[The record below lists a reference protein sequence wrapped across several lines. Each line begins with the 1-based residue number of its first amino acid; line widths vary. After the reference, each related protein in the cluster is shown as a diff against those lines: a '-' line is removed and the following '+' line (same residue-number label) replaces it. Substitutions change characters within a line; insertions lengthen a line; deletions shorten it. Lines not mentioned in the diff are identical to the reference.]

1 MNFDRSSDTRETVW
15 RLRWAHCASETSQ
28 QQQGG
33 RLPNSFQTARAAGRH
48 IIICAMAESRELPQ
62 SRCTLCVSIAPNPRE
77 PPPAQSRIAAPS
89 QAGGE
94 GRAQPQRAESLRRPP
109 IIDAPS
115 RCVSA
120 RPGHPRSRGPARPT
134 YRGGLPT
141 RSCGSEASSF
151 SPTAPRMTRF
161 CQVVPCFEVLSSKST
176 CSSDENHV
184 LRIRIKQAI

>member
-1 MNFDRSSDTRETVW
+1 MNGGENFGRAVPHETVW
-15 RLRWAHCASETSQ
+15 RLRWAHCASVTSQ

-62 SRCTLCVSIAPNPRE
+62 SHRTLCVSIAPNPRE

-120 RPGHPRSRGPARPT
+120 RPGDPLSRRRPNPHHR
-134 YRGGLPT
+134 RGIST
-141 RSCGSEASSF
+141 RSCGSGPSRF
-151 SPTAPRMTRF
+151 SPTAPPY
-161 CQVVPCFEVLSSKST
+161 VKI
-176 CSSDENHV
+176 CS
-184 LRIRIKQAI
+184 